1 MPLPQVA
8 IVGRPNVGKSSLFNW
23 LVGRRIAIVDPTPG
37 VTRDRLAGTVVAGN
51 RYFDLV
57 DTGGMGNEDK
67 DHLTEDVERQIRLAI
82 ELADVVLFLVDV
94 RTGPV
99 PLDELVAGRLR
110 QLDKPVVL
118 VANKVDH
125 EKLETEGGEFHKFGF
140 GEPLL
145 VSAQQGRGRDA
156 LIEKI
161 LSLLPKDADNTAPSD
176 ASLKIA
182 MVGRRNTGKS
192 TFINCLA
199 ESERTIVSEVEG
211 TTRDSVDVRFE
222 RDGKTI
228 VAIDTAGIRYRGA
241 VKNDIDFYSLMRA
254 ERSIRRADVVL
265 HFFDAAK
272 KISLVDKQLAGY
284 ILEEHRPAIFVMNKW
299 DLAKDRL
306 YTQELGDYL
315 QKCFPSLDFVPLAFV
330 TAKDGKNVLRVIE
343 LAQSL
348 HKQASA
354 RVGTGELNRVI
365 EHALTVSPPVMRMNR
380 TPKIYYA
387 TQVAANPPT
396 IVLMTNGPELLDN
409 TYLRYL
415 VKMFREMLPFKEVP
429 IKLILRAKRR
439 DESPEPTPRNT
450 QKPRKTK
457 REKKPKETGEL
468 WGDI

>member
-37 VTRDRLAGTVVAGN
+37 VTRDRLSGTVVAGN

-94 RTGPV
+94 RSGPV

-110 QLDKPVVL
+110 QLDKPVLL

-156 LIEKI
+156 LLEKI
-161 LSLLPKDADNTAPSD
+161 IALLPKDAENTAPSD
-176 ASLKIA
+176 ATLKIA

-228 VAIDTAGIRYRGA
+228 IAIDTAGIRYRGA
-241 VKNDIDFYSLMRA
+241 VKDDIDFYSLMRA

-284 ILEEHRPAIFVMNKW
+284 ILENHRPAIFVMNKW

-354 RVGTGELNRVI
+354 RVGTGELNRVL
-365 EHALTVSPPVMRMNR
+365 EHALAVSPPVMRMNR

-387 TQVAANPPT
+387 TQVTANPPT

-415 VKMFREMLPFKEVP
+415 IKMFREMLPFKEVP
-429 IKLILRAKRR
+429 IKLIVRAKRR

-450 QKPRKTK
+450 QKPRKAK
-457 REKKPKETGEL
+457 KEKKPKETGEL